1 MANYYSMGRTNHFA
15 VKDPDAFEAEITP
28 LVGDGEIIREER
40 DGVEG
45 FILLFPDGVPC
56 YYDPEP
62 DDDSDGESIELEW
75 DNIIAPHLVD
85 GQVCV
90 IQEIG
95 NEKLRYLTG
104 YAIAFNNKG
113 EKEYIN
119 LSNIYDQAK
128 ELGTRITQAEW

>member
-15 VKDPDAFEAEITP
+15 VKDPDAFAEYITP
-28 LVGDGEIIREER
+28 LVGDGDVIREER

-45 FILLFPDGVPC
+45 FILLFPDGIPC
-56 YYDPEP
+56 YYDPE
-62 DDDSDGESIELEW
+62 DGESVELEW
-75 DNIIAPHLVD
+75 DRILAPHLAD
-85 GQVCV
+85 GEVCV
-90 IQEIG
+90 MQEIG

-113 EKEYIN
+113 DKEYIN
-119 LSNIYDQAK
+119 LSSIYDQAK